1 MEEVMDFSRR
11 FERAF
16 VELVGRRL
24 ENKAGRK
31 ASLPPKFGRTWI
43 SVPPLFFGLPY
54 ARREKMVDRV
64 TSRLPRRYAI
74 ADVLGEDVGYLF
86 AIARESVKEEQETP
100 QK

>member
-16 VELVGRRL
+16 VELVDRRL
-24 ENKAGRK
+24 EKQGWKKGEFAAKVWPDVDQRSAAVLWSSVCKAGK
-31 ASLPPKFGRTWI
+31 NGR
-43 SVPPLFFGLPY
+43 
-54 ARREKMVDRV
+54 
-64 TSRLPRRYAI
+64 PRNVSIAEALRI

>member
-24 ENKAGRK
+24 EKQGWKKGEFAAKVWPDVDQRSAAVLWSSVCKAGK
-31 ASLPPKFGRTWI
+31 NGR
-43 SVPPLFFGLPY
+43 
-54 ARREKMVDRV
+54 
-64 TSRLPRRYAI
+64 PRNVSI
-74 ADVLGEDVGYLF
+74 AEVLGEDVGYLF

>member
-24 ENKAGRK
+24 KTRLEERRVC
-31 ASLPPKFGRTWI
+31 PKVWPDVI

-54 ARREKMVDRV
+54 ARREKW
-64 TSRLPRRYAI
+64 
-74 ADVLGEDVGYLF
+74 
-86 AIARESVKEEQETP
+86 
-100 QK
+100 

>member
-16 VELVGRRL
+16 VERVAAWK
-24 ENKAGRK
+24 NKAGRK

-64 TSRLPRRYAI
+64 TSRLPRRYA
-74 ADVLGEDVGYLF
+74 LPMCWG
-86 AIARESVKEEQETP
+86 KM
-100 QK
+100 

>member
-1 MEEVMDFSRR
+1 MEKVMDFSRR

-24 ENKAGRK
+24 EKQGWKKGEFAAKVWPDVDQRSAAVLWSSVCKAGK
-31 ASLPPKFGRTWI
+31 NGR
-43 SVPPLFFGLPY
+43 
-54 ARREKMVDRV
+54 
-64 TSRLPRRYAI
+64 PRNVSIAEALRI

>member
-1 MEEVMDFSRR
+1 
-11 FERAF
+11 
-16 VELVGRRL
+16 
-24 ENKAGRK
+24 
-31 ASLPPKFGRTWI
+31 
-43 SVPPLFFGLPY
+43 
-54 ARREKMVDRV
+54 MVDRV